1 MYQHV
6 LLPTDGSELSERAA
20 RDGVRFAKSLGAQ
33 LTGLHVSPVF
43 YPSELQAYAAPA
55 IAAREYA
62 ARAREHEE
70 FWKQK
75 AARALEPIELMAR
88 EAGVVCSTVHRV
100 SDSPW
105 EVIIS
110 VATERGCDVI
120 FMASHGRRGVNA
132 LLIGSETNKV
142 LTHTKIPVTVWRP
155 SS

>member
-1 MYQHV
+1 MYKHV
-6 LLPTDGSELSERAA
+6 LVPTDGSDLSERAA

-33 LTGLHVSPVF
+33 LTALHTTPLF
-43 YPSELQAYAAPA
+43 YPSELLAYKAPA
-55 IAAREYA
+55 RAGPEYA
-62 ARAREHEE
+62 ASAREHEE
-70 FWKQK
+70 FWKEQ
-75 AARALEPIELMAR
+75 AVRALEPIELMAR

-142 LTHTKIPVTVWRP
+142 LTHTKIPVTVWR
-155 SS
+155 S